1 MIIGSVDM
9 YLFYI
14 LFILVAMYFLAKIK
28 NGKYAWISISAIVVY
43 MIFNIAKAIK
53 EYNPIAMSKPLFSI
67 IMIKVI
73 AFGILI
79 LIQYLLARHFRK
91 ANNK

>member
-1 MIIGSVDM
+1 M

-14 LFILVAMYFLAKIK
+14 LFILLAEYFFAKFK
-28 NGKYAWISISAIVVY
+28 NGKYSWISISAIVVY
-43 MIFNIAKAIK
+43 MIFNIIEAVNK
-53 EYNPIAMSKPLFSI
+53 YNPIAMSKSLFSI

-79 LIQYLLARHFRK
+79 LIQYLLVRHFRK
-91 ANNK
+91 SNNK